1 MIDKERNTKQAV
13 VIGKSGDKSLKVA
26 IDYKSKHPVYSKYV
40 RRRSVLKV
48 HDEHNSAKIGDTVE
62 ITSCR
67 RYSKTKSWRLMR
79 VLESS
84 AV

>member
-1 MIDKERNTKQAV
+1 MSEKELNTKQAV
-13 VIGKSGDKSLKVA
+13 VVGKSGDKSLKVQ
-26 IDYKSKHPVYSKYV
+26 IDYKSKHPVYSKFV
-40 RRRSVLKV
+40 RRRSILKV
-48 HDEHNSAKIGDTVE
+48 HDEHNTAKIGDTVE

-79 VLESS
+79 VVESS